1 VPHQSVQSADVPV
14 AFAKKAVCEPVPKL
28 VRGEATDARPFTDAP
43 NHSHQRLRA
52 GWLLRIL
59 RPAQPFELRNELLD
73 LDCEHVIIGLG
84 LESHPHSAEPR
95 PQHPGQ
101 GGASASADPS
111 DKRGRAPAPDQ
122 DQVDAERED
131 AGIDDAGHAP
141 SSSGRRPADV
151 LGAGRLRSLQLTE
164 HWATD
169 TVTRARVRVELAAAR
184 KPEWREGT

>member
-84 LESHPHSAEPR
+84 LESHPHSAELGRNIRVKGEPV
-95 PQHPGQ
+95 PVPTLPIN
-101 GGASASADPS
+101 ADALPHQIKIKSTPS
-111 DKRGRAPAPDQ
+111 
-122 DQVDAERED
+122 ER
-131 AGIDDAGHAP
+131 
-141 SSSGRRPADV
+141 
-151 LGAGRLRSLQLTE
+151 T
-164 HWATD
+164 
-169 TVTRARVRVELAAAR
+169 LA
-184 KPEWREGT
+184 